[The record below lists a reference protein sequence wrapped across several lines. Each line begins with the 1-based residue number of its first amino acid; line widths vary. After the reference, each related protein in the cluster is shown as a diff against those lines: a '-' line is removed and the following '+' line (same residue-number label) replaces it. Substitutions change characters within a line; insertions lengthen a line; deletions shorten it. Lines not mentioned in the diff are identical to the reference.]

1 MYSTWSNY
9 VMATETMTS
18 STSEQTQQLDETH
31 TFGTDI
37 QNLMNIIVHSFYSN
51 KDIFLRE
58 LVSNS
63 SDALDKVRYR
73 ALSDPTLMEMESKF
87 EIKIEVDK
95 DNNVLKITD
104 TGIGMDKE
112 DILKNIGTIASSGT
126 KRFMETL
133 KKEQDNTLI
142 GKFGVGFYSAFLVA
156 DSVSVHSKKGDKQY
170 VWTSDGTSTFT
181 VKEEVVTLTRGTQI
195 ELVLNED
202 ASKEYLNVQKLKE
215 IIKTHSQFI
224 SFPIYVLT
232 EKTRTVEVE
241 EEEENVTEP
250 EKENANDDED
260 DDKPKIEEVTED
272 EPEKKKE
279 KKTREESYEEWDLV
293 NDQKPIWTRKEKTIT
308 NDEYK
313 EFFKTISGGSSQ
325 YAKHVHFD
333 LEGQLNVKGILYMLK
348 TAPFDM
354 FQKNQ
359 IKNSLKLYVKRVFIT
374 DKFDDML
381 PEYMNFVKGVV
392 DSDDLPLTVSREV
405 LQNNGTIKQIKKQ
418 LTKQVLK
425 ALNEYMDEDREA
437 YNEFFSQFSKSIK
450 LGVNEDEKNRDKIKD
465 LLLYHTCDSETKYK
479 SLKEYVSDMK
489 EGQPGIYYITG
500 ESIEKVKTS
509 PFMQKLKEKNYDVLY
524 MVEPIDEYISQY
536 FDKYED
542 KKFIC
547 ITKGD
552 IDLGENDDEKKARE
566 ERNKSFE
573 TLCKKMK
580 DVLKGKIENVKV
592 SDRIVD
598 SPCCLV
604 SSGYGWTANMER
616 IMKAQ
621 ALGNNDLMKIMAPK
635 KVLEINVEHPI
646 FKELQEKVDGEED
659 ITNEVELLYYSSHL
673 DSGFSVDN
681 PTELTSR
688 IYAMMTSKSSE
699 KIMSSEKSVETEFPE
714 VVKAEKVEHVDDGDG
729 IKQEVTEINV

>member
-1 MYSTWSNY
+1 MTTDH
-9 VMATETMTS
+9 VDMQTLET
-18 STSEQTQQLDETH
+18 ETH
-31 TFGTDI
+31 TFDTDI

-58 LVSNS
+58 LISNS
-63 SDALDKVRYR
+63 SDALDKVRYSV
-73 ALSDPTLMEMESKF
+73 LSDSTLLEREDKF
-87 EIKIEVDK
+87 EIKIEVDQ
-95 DNNVLKITD
+95 DNKTLRILD

-112 DILKNIGTIASSGT
+112 EILKNIGTIASSGT

-133 KKEQDNTLI
+133 KKEQDNNLI

-156 DSVSVHSKKGDKQY
+156 DKVTVHSKKSDNQY
-170 VWTSDGTSTFT
+170 VWSSDGTSTFT
-181 VKEEVVTLTRGTQI
+181 IKEEPTTLTRGTVI
-195 ELVLNED
+195 ELHLNEES
-202 ASKEYLNVQKLKE
+202 AKEYLNVSKLKE
-215 IIKTHSQFI
+215 ILKTHSQFI

-232 EKTRTVEVE
+232 QKTRTVDVE
-241 EEEENVTEP
+241 
-250 EKENANDDED
+250 DDETDDVDVSETTPDDDDD

-272 EPEKKKE
+272 EESKEKK

-313 EFFKTISGGSSQ
+313 DFFKTISGGSGQ
-325 YAKHVHFD
+325 YAKHIHFD

-359 IKNSLKLYVKRVFIT
+359 MQNSLKLYVKRVFIT

-425 ALNEYMDEDREA
+425 ALTEYMEDDRES
-437 YNEFFSQFSKSIK
+437 YNEFFGQFSKSVK

-465 LLLYHTCDSETKYK
+465 LLLYHTCESETKYK

-509 PFMQKLKEKNYDVLY
+509 PFMQRLKEKGYDVLY

-536 FDKYED
+536 FDKYEE

-552 IDLGENDDEKKARE
+552 IDLGENEDEKKTKE

-573 TLCKKMK
+573 PLCNKMK
-580 DVLKGKIENVKV
+580 EVLKGKIENVKV

-621 ALGNNDLMKIMAPK
+621 ALGNNDIMKVMAPK

-646 FKELQEKVDGEED
+646 LKHLQRSVDAEED
-659 ITNEVELLYYSSHL
+659 ITNKVELLYYSSHL

-681 PTELTSR
+681 PNELTTR
-688 IYAMMTSKSSE
+688 IYKMM
-699 KIMSSEKSVETEFPE
+699 SVMDTKKECNDEPTQTNEIPE
-714 VVKAEKVEHVDDGDG
+714 VVKPEKVENVVNEENVT
-729 IKQEVTEINV
+729 QEVTEINV

>member
-1 MYSTWSNY
+1 MTTDH
-9 VMATETMTS
+9 VDMQTLET
-18 STSEQTQQLDETH
+18 ETH
-31 TFGTDI
+31 TFDTDI

-58 LVSNS
+58 LISNS
-63 SDALDKVRYR
+63 SDALDKVRYSV
-73 ALSDPTLMEMESKF
+73 LSDSTLLEREDKF
-87 EIKIEVDK
+87 EIKIEVDQ
-95 DNNVLKITD
+95 DNKTLRILD

-112 DILKNIGTIASSGT
+112 EILKNIGTIASSGT

-133 KKEQDNTLI
+133 KKEQDNNLI

-156 DSVSVHSKKGDKQY
+156 DKVTVHSKKSDNQY
-170 VWTSDGTSTFT
+170 VWSSDGTSTFT
-181 VKEEVVTLTRGTQI
+181 IKEEPTTLTRGTVI
-195 ELVLNED
+195 ELHLNEES
-202 ASKEYLNVQKLKE
+202 AKEYLNVSKLKE
-215 IIKTHSQFI
+215 ILKTHSQFI

-232 EKTRTVEVE
+232 QKTRTVDVE
-241 EEEENVTEP
+241 
-250 EKENANDDED
+250 DDETDDVDVSETTPDDDDD

-272 EPEKKKE
+272 EESKEKK

-313 EFFKTISGGSSQ
+313 DFFKTISGGSGQ
-325 YAKHVHFD
+325 YAKHIHFD

-359 IKNSLKLYVKRVFIT
+359 MQNSLKLYVKRVFIT

-425 ALNEYMDEDREA
+425 ALTEYMEDDRES
-437 YNEFFSQFSKSIK
+437 YNEFFGQFSKSVK

-465 LLLYHTCDSETKYK
+465 LLLYHTCESETKYK

-509 PFMQKLKEKNYDVLY
+509 PFMQRLKEKGYDVLY

-536 FDKYED
+536 FDKYEE

-552 IDLGENDDEKKARE
+552 IDLGENEDEKKTKE

-573 TLCKKMK
+573 PLCNKMK
-580 DVLKGKIENVKV
+580 EVLKGKIENVKV

-621 ALGNNDLMKIMAPK
+621 ALGNNDIMKVMAPK

-646 FKELQEKVDGEED
+646 LKHLQRSVDAEED
-659 ITNEVELLYYSSHL
+659 ITNKVELLYYSSHL

-681 PTELTSR
+681 PNELTTR
-688 IYAMMTSKSSE
+688 IYKMM
-699 KIMSSEKSVETEFPE
+699 SVMDTKKEGNDEPTQTNEIPE
-714 VVKAEKVEHVDDGDG
+714 VVKPEKVENVVNEENVT
-729 IKQEVTEINV
+729 QEVTEINV

>member
-1 MYSTWSNY
+1 
-9 VMATETMTS
+9 MTTDSVNTPS
-18 STSEQTQQLDETH
+18 SSEYETH
-31 TFGTDI
+31 TFDTDI

-58 LVSNS
+58 LISNS
-63 SDALDKVRYR
+63 SDALDKVRYS
-73 ALSDPTLMEMESKF
+73 ALSDSTLLERENKF
-87 EIKIEVDK
+87 EIKIEIDQENK
-95 DNNVLKITD
+95 TLRISD

-112 DILKNIGTIASSGT
+112 EILKNIGTIASSGT

-133 KKEQDNTLI
+133 KKEQDNNLI

-156 DSVSVHSKKGDKQY
+156 DKVTVHSRKTDKQY
-170 VWTSDGTSTFT
+170 VWSSDGTSTF
-181 VKEEVVTLTRGTQI
+181 VIKEEPTTLTRGTVI
-195 ELVLNED
+195 ELQLNEES
-202 ASKEYLNVQKLKE
+202 SKEYLSVSKLKD
-215 IIKTHSQFI
+215 ILKTHSQFI

-232 EKTRTVEVE
+232 QKTRTVDVE
-241 EEEENVTEP
+241 DDEP
-250 EKENANDDED
+250 ESTPDDEKENDEDDDDSD
-260 DDKPKIEEVTED
+260 DDKPKIEEVTEED
-272 EPEKKKE
+272 EAGEKEKE

-313 EFFKTISGGSSQ
+313 DFFKTISGGSGQ
-325 YAKHVHFD
+325 YAKHIHFD

-359 IKNSLKLYVKRVFIT
+359 MQNSLKLYVKRVFIT

-425 ALNEYMDEDREA
+425 ALTDYMDDDRES
-437 YNEFFSQFSKSIK
+437 YNEFFGQFSKSVK

-465 LLLYHTCDSETKYK
+465 LLLYHTCESETKYK

-500 ESIEKVKTS
+500 ESIDKVKTS
-509 PFMQKLKEKNYDVLY
+509 PFMQRLKEKGYDVLY

-536 FDKYED
+536 FDKYEE

-552 IDLGENDDEKKARE
+552 IDLGENEDEKKTKE

-573 TLCKKMK
+573 PLCAKMK
-580 DVLKGKIENVKV
+580 EVLKGKIENVKV

-621 ALGNNDLMKIMAPK
+621 ALGNNDIMKVMAPK

-646 FKELQEKVDGEED
+646 LKHLQTSVDAEED
-659 ITNEVELLYYSSHL
+659 ITNKVELLYYSSHL

-681 PTELTSR
+681 PSDLTTR
-688 IYAMMTSKSSE
+688 IYNMMSVMYTE
-699 KIMSSEKSVETEFPE
+699 KETNDEPTQTNEIPE
-714 VVKAEKVEHVDDGDG
+714 VVKPEKVLNDENV
-729 IKQEVTEINV
+729 KQEVTEISV